1 MESKDELKKIDI
13 KNCKYYY
20 FDDLMRVI
28 EIDFSDILLDEKP
41 YEKYK
46 NIFIYYI
53 SSKTFMGVKPLC
65 IWFKKVDG
73 FIKTYD
79 GITYLVSFVS
89 ERYNAIF
96 DRTDYLISEKK

>member
-1 MESKDELKKIDI
+1 MESKDELKEIDI

-28 EIDFSDILLDEKP
+28 DFDFSDILLDEKP
-41 YEKYK
+41 FEKNK

-53 SSKTFMGVKPLC
+53 SSKTFMGVKPLR

-73 FIKTYD
+73 FIKIYD
-79 GITYLVSFVS
+79 GITYLVLFVS

-96 DRTDYLISEKK
+96 DSIDYLISVKK

>member
-53 SSKTFMGVKPLC
+53 SSKTFMGVKPLR
-65 IWFKKVDG
+65 IWFKKVDW
-73 FIKTYD
+73 FIKMYD
-79 GITYLVSFVS
+79 VITYLVLFVS

-96 DRTDYLISEKK
+96 DRTDYLISVKK